1 MTQISSERLKIF
13 FERFPLLAKTLKT
26 LNEAKIPFAIG
37 GSGCLFLLGNERLPD
52 DVDIYFPNDCHD
64 EVDRLFGIESFVYR
78 SAQEEVRNSNPEG
91 NHSIQFTSQLILKVE
106 GKEYDLELNIEVLLN
121 RLETEFE
128 GQKLFFYPPED
139 VLLIKALLQRGEDVG
154 KHDIADIQN
163 FLQVYSDLRMD
174 YLNSRIEKL
183 GAKERTNNIFK

>member
-1 MTQISSERLKIF
+1 MTQIPTDRLKIF

-52 DVDIYFPNDCHD
+52 DVDIYFPNDRHD
-64 EVDRLFGIESFVYR
+64 EVDRLFDIESFVYQ

-91 NHSIQFTSQLILKVE
+91 DHSIQFTSQLILKVE
-106 GKEYDLELNIEVLLN
+106 EKEYDLELTNEVLLN

-128 GQKLFFYPPED
+128 GQKLFLYPPED

-154 KHDIADIQN
+154 KHDVADIQN

-174 YLNSRIEKL
+174 YLNNRIDKL
-183 GAKERTNNIFK
+183 GTRERVGKIF